1 MSLWPTRK
9 SFLLISLGETG
20 GFTKFHLFLSKKRG
34 GVNTAGGAIF
44 PRDRSLTAAAGAVYD
59 QGGGGRRG
67 GQSDMVHNEP
77 LIEKRVLFTPPFS
90 KGGLKKPLIYRF
102 RII

>member
-1 MSLWPTRK
+1 MVI
-9 SFLLISLGETG
+9 SFGEPG

-34 GVNTAGGAIF
+34 GVNTGGEAIS

-67 GQSDMVHNEP
+67 GQSDMVHNGH
-77 LIEKRVLFTPPFS
+77 LLEKRVLFTPSFL
-90 KGGLKKPLIYRF
+90 KGDLRNPRVIDFG
-102 RII
+102 